1 MSRRIRVE
9 VAGATDRQQVALEE
23 IRAATRAALLALLG
37 RLDGMVVTVAD
48 GTTTTRAYLSDPEVQ
63 RAAADEFEGQLV
75 GAMLGALLVGREMGQ
90 ATPLERELLE
100 AAQGYGDAAE
110 RHEDLMSDASGDLW
124 YEAGER
130 LGEKA
135 REYAGLVRDRRGGAA
150 PVGNVVE
157 LCPRWGRK

>member
-1 MSRRIRVE
+1 MSSKRIRVE

-37 RLDGMVVTVAD
+37 RLDGMVCTFD
-48 GTTTTRAYLSDPEVQ
+48 PSSGTTTTRAYLNDPEVQ

-75 GAMLGALLVGREMGQ
+75 GAMLGALYVGRELGQ

-100 AAQGYGDAAE
+100 AAQAYSATLAAGATDVFVDSAAGRLCSKAVEYGD
-110 RHEDLMSDASGDLW
+110 
-124 YEAGER
+124 
-130 LGEKA
+130 
-135 REYAGLVRDRRGGAA
+135 LVRDREGDCA
-150 PVGNVVE
+150 PIGNVVE